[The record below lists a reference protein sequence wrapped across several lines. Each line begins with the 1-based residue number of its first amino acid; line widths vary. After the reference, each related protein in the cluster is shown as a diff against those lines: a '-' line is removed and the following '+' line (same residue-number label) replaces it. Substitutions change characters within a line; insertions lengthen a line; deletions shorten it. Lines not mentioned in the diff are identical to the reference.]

1 MSPRARRALG
11 PLFQPLSDLKQW
23 ARSWYRH
30 RRSHLPLHRIRLNY
44 ELARRRAFSNGPM
57 YGNVLQ
63 SLREGR
69 LEVGEGVLFNPGAL
83 VETHEGGRVSIGRGT
98 LLNLDAQVAAIDRVD
113 IGEGCLIA
121 PRCFIADQDHRF
133 DQTDRWLNQQGLVS
147 RGPVRI
153 GDHVW
158 LGANVVVTSGVTI
171 GERCVVGAN
180 SVVTRDLPP
189 YSIAVGAP
197 ARVVGSVDAAGAGA
211 ATSAGSPAAARAAG
225 LR

>member
-1 MSPRARRALG
+1 MKALARRALG
-11 PLFQPLSDLKQW
+11 PLFQPLSDVKQW
-23 ARSWYRH
+23 SRSWHTH
-30 RRSHLPLHRIRLNY
+30 RRAHLPAYRIRLNY

-57 YGNVLQ
+57 YGNVLR

-69 LEVGEGVLFNPGAL
+69 LEVGDGVLLNPGVL
-83 VETHEGGRVSIGRGT
+83 IETGDSGRITIGRGT

-121 PRCFIADQDHRF
+121 PRCFIADHDHRF
-133 DQTDRWLNQQGLVS
+133 DQTDRPLDEQGLTS

-158 LGANVVVTSGVTI
+158 IGANCVVTSGVTI

-189 YSIAVGAP
+189 FAIAVGAP
-197 ARVVGSVDAAGAGA
+197 ARVVGSVQPETVAH
-211 ATSAGSPAAARAAG
+211 PAAA
-225 LR
+225 